1 MIFLWAQSHPTRLLP
16 HYTQNDLS
24 SISLKQQAHSHLT
37 FPAVF
42 FSELVLS
49 SGGGVGSC
57 GSNRTGHARLQFA
70 VKWPSSL
77 CSCCSWRHVHTLYPP
92 RAVNTPNIVY
102 PNLAHLCMLSTQDD
116 ARHYHSELDAET
128 GQNNMVSLLSWIRG
142 FCRERSWGKA
152 KANA

>member
-1 MIFLWAQSHPTRLLP
+1 MILLLGSVPPHSPPTPLYSEWP
-16 HYTQNDLS
+16 KFYFFKTAGTFS
-24 SISLKQQAHSHLT
+24 SN
-37 FPAVF
+37 
-42 FSELVLS
+42 FSCCPFSGLVLS

-77 CSCCSWRHVHTLYPP
+77 GSCCSWRHVHTLCPP

-116 ARHYHSELDAET
+116 AKHYHSELDAET
-128 GQNNMVSLLSWIRG
+128 GQNNMVSLPSWIKG